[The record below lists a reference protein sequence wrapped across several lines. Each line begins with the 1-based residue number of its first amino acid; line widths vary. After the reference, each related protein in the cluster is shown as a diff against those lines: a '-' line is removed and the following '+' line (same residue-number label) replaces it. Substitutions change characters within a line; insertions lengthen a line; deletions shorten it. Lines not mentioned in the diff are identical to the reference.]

1 MGRTSRKRNPIDTRT
16 HILEAAIREF
26 SSAGFSGARIE
37 RIAKGAKC
45 NVRMLYHHFGNKE
58 DLYRAVLVHCYARIR
73 NQEADLHL
81 AKLPPLEGMVQLLN
95 NTFDHFANNPEFV
108 ALLNN
113 ENLMRGRFVL
123 RLKSVAQMTSP
134 LRRALETLIERGE
147 RQGLFRKG
155 IDPVQIYASVAAM
168 GWFHLSNAYTL
179 SAMFGRDLTDPT
191 WRRARRAHVRDVI
204 MSYLLATQTELRATR
219 SASQALENGAG
230 RNKRS
235 GGDPRRAAT

>member
-1 MGRTSRKRNPIDTRT
+1 MIK
-16 HILEAAIREF
+16 
-26 SSAGFSGARIE
+26 
-37 RIAKGAKC
+37 
-45 NVRMLYHHFGNKE
+45 
-58 DLYRAVLVHCYARIR
+58 
-73 NQEADLHL
+73 
-81 AKLPPLEGMVQLLN
+81 
-95 NTFDHFANNPEFV
+95 
-108 ALLNN
+108 
-113 ENLMRGRFVL
+113 
-123 RLKSVAQMTSP
+123 
-134 LRRALETLIERGE
+134 RGE
-147 RQGLFRKG
+147 RQGQFRKG
-155 IDPVQIYASVAAM
+155 IDPVKIYASVAAM